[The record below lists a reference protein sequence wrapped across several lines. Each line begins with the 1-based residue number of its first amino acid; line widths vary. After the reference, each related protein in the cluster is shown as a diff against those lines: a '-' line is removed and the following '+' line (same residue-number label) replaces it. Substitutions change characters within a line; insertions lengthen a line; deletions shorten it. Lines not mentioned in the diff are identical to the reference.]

1 MPYPNEHAARIIDP
15 AKFEQDSFRRKNI
28 ADGIDI
34 IVGKLIGEDTL
45 TTQAYRFKKD
55 KFTAS
60 EAKQWL
66 ADNNVEYISF
76 EEASEPVNAVIN
88 LSGEVG
94 NEINYTQVFGLV
106 NGLGDFDTL
115 TVNIDSYGGCSETGR
130 KLYDYFKQLGKPITM
145 RAVNNCMSAAFTIFC
160 AGSTRIAEAIDTK
173 FLMHAPWMVGFF
185 MGGDDEAQWLLDE
198 VKKEKQLLIDIYT
211 KELGIEAATIEKLMD
226 SDDVITAEAAKGL
239 NMVTEIE
246 NMTKTV
252 GVDTSMLDAK
262 YKIAAN
268 YISDEFKQKLNKMEN
283 EKIKKQVEENNGI
296 LKRILNY
303 FKGIVKALS
312 VASEEGETIE
322 IDGDNM
328 VVGAVVTSETPD
340 GTYTVMIEEKK
351 YKVTIENKVV
361 TVVEEV
367 EIEETPIDDTQAL
380 KDENA
385 KLKQEIEDLKTKLEA
400 KSELEAKYAENQAL
414 IDQLKNV
421 HSKHFNPETNTFD
434 FSTNIEPNE
443 KKAKKK
449 TEAEI
454 KAAVEEAKNQ
464 YKIKK

>member
-1 MPYPNEHAARIIDP
+1 MVEKSI
-15 AKFEQDSFRRKNI
+15 
-28 ADGIDI
+28 
-34 IVGKLIGEDTL
+34 TL
-45 TTQAYRFKKD
+45 T
-55 KFTAS
+55 
-60 EAKQWL
+60 
-66 ADNNVEYISF
+66 
-76 EEASEPVNAVIN
+76 
-88 LSGEVG
+88 GEVG
-94 NEINYTQVFGLV
+94 NEINYTQVYGLI

-160 AGSTRIAEAIDTK
+160 AGTTRIAEAIDTK
-173 FLMHAPWMVGFF
+173 FLMHAPWMMGFF

-211 KELGIEAATIEKLMD
+211 KELGIEAATIEQLMD

-239 NMVTEIE
+239 NMITEIE
-246 NMTKTV
+246 STEPKQE
-252 GVDTSMLDAK
+252 AEYFA

-268 YISDEFKQKLNKMEN
+268 YISDEFKHKLNKMEN
-283 EKIKKQVEENNGI
+283 KEIKNQLDEHKGI
-296 LKRILNY
+296 LSRILDY
-303 FKGIVKALS
+303 FKGTVKALS

-322 IDGDNM
+322 IEGDNM

-361 TVVEEV
+361 TVVEEI
-367 EIEETPIDDTQAL
+367 EIEETQTDDTQAL

-385 KLKQEIEDLKTKLEA
+385 KLKQEIEELKTKLEA

-449 TEAEI
+449 SEAEI